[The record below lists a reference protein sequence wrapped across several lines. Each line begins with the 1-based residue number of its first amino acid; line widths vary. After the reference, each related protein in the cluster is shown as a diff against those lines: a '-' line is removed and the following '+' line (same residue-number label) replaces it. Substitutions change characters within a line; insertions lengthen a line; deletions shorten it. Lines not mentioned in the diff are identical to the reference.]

1 MLINKDI
8 DYLYIILNKSTIKM
22 SNKERMLDI
31 NRETDDQTNRIKM
44 MTKVTYETQN
54 TSNNIMN

>member
-1 MLINKDI
+1 
-8 DYLYIILNKSTIKM
+8 M

-54 TSNNIMN
+54 TSNNIMNQLGNQREKINNQINMVIN

>member
-1 MLINKDI
+1 
-8 DYLYIILNKSTIKM
+8 M

-31 NRETDDQTNRIKM
+31 NRETDDQSNRIKM

-54 TSNNIMN
+54 TSNNIMNQLGNQREKINNQINMVIN

>member
-1 MLINKDI
+1 
-8 DYLYIILNKSTIKM
+8 M

>member
-1 MLINKDI
+1 
-8 DYLYIILNKSTIKM
+8 M
-22 SNKERMLDI
+22 SNRERMLDI

-54 TSNNIMN
+54 TSNNIMNQLGNQREKINNQINMVINK